1 MNFVNKVK
9 SKLIIF
15 VKAVIS
21 KTKALIQKIKSSSI
35 FKKITGS
42 IGVLIQKIKSTSAFK
57 KISTII
63 DNLIIKIKPILH
75 KLYIVLIPKSIRE
88 DNTSKSKIIM
98 LLLFSIYFLVV
109 QFLLVYGAIFITVK
123 TGGKSFTLP
132 NVEGVEMFTAFNI
145 LQKEGMTLQV
155 QSHIF
160 PNSELGTVVVQE
172 PKAGTKVKRGRS
184 VSLVVNMSPSSTVF
198 MPDFT
203 GKNYNEA
210 MEIITNDIISV
221 IPTIKILNHVSTY
234 KKGVDDNTIMSQIPL
249 VGEPVTLNSEIL
261 FTVNEVETADTVELK
276 NLVGE
281 DALTAIKYLEEINVL
296 VDVQSMDVSDTNMY
310 GKVLEQSINEGDYS
324 IKELN
329 GMTLTVANDLDN
341 DTKIRT
347 FRYNI
352 SNDRVGES
360 LMEVTLDDGNGR
372 TILFTDTVS
381 ATRNIR
387 LNYSLKG
394 TGVITIFFDE
404 TPFETIN
411 IN

>member
-1 MNFVNKVK
+1 MNFINKVK
-9 SKLIIF
+9 SKLVIFFKII
-15 VKAVIS
+15 IN
-21 KTKALIQKIKSSSI
+21 KTKALIQKIKAS
-35 FKKITGS
+35 
-42 IGVLIQKIKSTSAFK
+42 SAFK
-57 KISTII
+57 KASII
-63 DNLIIKIKPILH
+63 VGKIIVKSKPILH

-88 DNTSKSKIIM
+88 DNTSKSKIMM
-98 LLLFSIYFLVV
+98 LLLFSVYFLVV
-109 QFLLVYGAIFITVK
+109 QFLLVYGAIFIVVK
-123 TGGKSFTLP
+123 SGGKSFTLP

-203 GKNYNEA
+203 GKDYNEV

-221 IPTIKILNHVSTY
+221 IPNLKILDHVSTY
-234 KKGVDDNTIMSQIPL
+234 KKGVDDNIVMSQMPL

-261 FTVNEVETADTVELK
+261 FTVNEVKTADTVELK

-281 DALTAIKYLEEINVL
+281 DALTSIKYLEKMHVL
-296 VDVQSMDVSDTNMY
+296 VNIKSMDVSDTNMY
-310 GKVLEQSINEGDYS
+310 GKVLEQSINEGQYS

-329 GMTLTVANDLDN
+329 GITLTVANDLYN

-347 FRYNI
+347 FKY
-352 SNDRVGES
+352 SVANDRVGDS

-372 TILFTDTVS
+372 TTLFSGTVS
-381 ATRNIR
+381 ATYNIR
-387 LNYSLKG
+387 SNYSLKG

-411 IN
+411 VN

>member
-1 MNFVNKVK
+1 MNFTNKVK
-9 SKLIIF
+9 SKLVIF
-15 VKAVIS
+15 VKKIED
-21 KTKALIQKIKSSSI
+21 KIKILIYKIKSSSA
-35 FKKITGS
+35 FRKTTSS
-42 IGVLIQKIKSTSAFK
+42 ISTLIYKIKSSSAFK
-57 KISTII
+57 KTSII
-63 DNLIIKIKPILH
+63 VDKIIVKSKPILH

-98 LLLFSIYFLVV
+98 LLLFSVYFLVV
-109 QFLLVYGAIFITVK
+109 QFLLVYGAIFIVVK
-123 TGGKSFTLP
+123 SGGKSFTIP

-198 MPDFT
+198 MPDFR
-203 GKNYNEA
+203 GKSYNEA

-221 IPTIKILNHVSTY
+221 IPNLKILDYVSTY

-249 VGEPVTLNSEIL
+249 VGEPVTLSSEIL
-261 FTVNEVETADTVELK
+261 FTVNEVEDADTVELK

-281 DALTAIKYLEEINVL
+281 DALTSIKYLEEMNVF
-296 VDVQSMDVSDTNMY
+296 VNIKSMDVSDTNMY
-310 GKVLEQSINEGDYS
+310 GNVLEQSINEGEYS

-329 GMTLTVANDLDN
+329 GITLTVANDLDN
-341 DTKIRT
+341 NTRIRT
-347 FRYNI
+347 FRYSV
-352 SNDRVGES
+352 SNDRIGES

-372 TILFTDTVS
+372 TTLFNGTVS
-381 ATRNIR
+381 ATHNIR
-387 LNYSLKG
+387 SNYSLKG

-411 IN
+411 VD